1 MILFYLRE
9 RLSWILLFFLI
20 QFLILFIVYIDPSIP
35 LQSLI
40 YIHFISFFVFFIFLI
55 ARYHKET
62 KFYRS
67 LAEREYD
74 LDLTGIAAPESP
86 FEYLVD
92 ETISEQTALL
102 KRDAEQNFTLLEQE
116 KDDLLAWI
124 HEVKTPLTA
133 LKLMIDRME
142 EEAAKKQ
149 MTYEWLRIHLLL
161 DQQLH
166 KKRLPFMQ
174 NDLYI
179 ERTDL
184 EPIVFEEIQTLRS
197 WCIQKGLGFQIELH
211 HEKVYTDA
219 KWLGFI
225 LRQILSNAVKYSEQ
239 SEITVTS
246 ELRDDMQIL
255 QITDCGKGISSKD
268 LPRIFDKG
276 FTSTEEHQNSAATGM
291 GLYLAKR
298 AADSLLIHVDVKSSF
313 GKGTV
318 FTLTFPR
325 KNDFVNTK
333 DLDN

>member
-1 MILFYLRE
+1 MIRSFLRE

-20 QFLILFIVYIDPSIP
+20 QLMILFIVYIDPTIP
-35 LQSLI
+35 LDSLF
-40 YIHFISFFVFFIFLI
+40 YIHFVSFFIFVIFLL

-62 KFYRS
+62 RFYRS

-74 LDLTGIAAPESP
+74 LDLTNIALPESP
-86 FEYLVD
+86 FQHLV
-92 ETISEQTALL
+92 EQTISEQTALL
-102 KRDAEQNFTLLEQE
+102 KREAEQNFTLLEQE

-124 HEVKTPLTA
+124 HELKTPLTA

-142 EEAAKKQ
+142 DEAAKKQ

-179 ERTDL
+179 EKTSL

-197 WCIQKGLGFQIELH
+197 WCIQKGLGFQIELQN
-211 HEKVYTDA
+211 EEVYTDA

-239 SEITVTS
+239 SEIIVSS
-246 ELRDDMQIL
+246 ERRADQHIFQIK
-255 QITDCGKGISSKD
+255 DSGKGISSKD

-276 FTSTEEHQNSAATGM
+276 FTSTEEHQNRAATGM

-298 AADSLLIHVDVKSSF
+298 AADSLLIHMDVTSTL

-318 FTLTFPR
+318 FTLTFPK
-325 KNDFVNTK
+325 KNDFVNIK
-333 DLDN
+333 DLS